1 MPRSPR
7 SPSRPTALRA
17 GAIRRA
23 LLGAVAV
30 GVVVL
35 ASWVALVSA
44 GPAGYASGRDMY
56 VGEAIRR
63 VHERLAPYT
72 TWEFGGCE
80 VGVRMD
86 CSCYVQYVVKSVYG
100 VDIGR
105 STWDQVPR
113 LESWLSDGSVSVQR
127 IFDGGK
133 GGRAI
138 DLSTL
143 DLRPGDLVY
152 LARQVK
158 PIRHVMVY
166 AGGGLWSNSAS
177 THYRIEYFD
186 HHRLTAPRWFVLG
199 VYRLGVRPPGAGT
212 VFEPDWR
219 PSPEDVVTV
228 NTANAHMDA
237 AIRAFDRFADALRT
251 GDAAAREAVFAPDG
265 TFTPADDDPVQWEMS
280 RTELLRW
287 LDNRVPPDWTVS
299 NVARIGTPT
308 VTARSA
314 RLADF
319 TLQVEVTLHPS
330 RQPGEPVVHF
340 FRWQGTMR
348 FPAAGAGEA
357 RILHISPLG

>member
-1 MPRSPR
+1 MC
-7 SPSRPTALRA
+7 
-17 GAIRRA
+17 
-23 LLGAVAV
+23 VA
-30 GVVVL
+30 VL

-44 GPAGYASGRDMY
+44 SPEGDASGVDRY

-72 TWEFGGCE
+72 TWVYGGCE

-105 STWDQVPR
+105 STWEQVPR

-133 GGRAI
+133 GGRAV

-152 LARQVK
+152 LARQVHQ

-177 THYRIEYFD
+177 TRYRIEYFG
-186 HHRLTAPRWFVLG
+186 HQQLAAPRWLVLG
-199 VYRLGVRPPGAGT
+199 VYRLGVRPPGAGK
-212 VFEPDWR
+212 VFEPEWK

-228 NTANAHMDA
+228 NTANAHLDA
-237 AIRAFDRFADALRT
+237 AIRVFDRFADALRK
-251 GDAAAREAVFAPDG
+251 GEAAAREAVFAPDG

-280 RTELLRW
+280 QTELLRW
-287 LDNRVPPDWTVS
+287 LGNRVPPDWTVTD
-299 NVARIGTPT
+299 VERIGTPT
-308 VTARSA
+308 VTSRSV

-319 TLQVEVTLHPS
+319 TLQVKVTLHPS
-330 RQPGEPVVHF
+330 DQPGGSVVHF
-340 FRWQGTMR
+340 FRWEGTMR
-348 FPAAGAGEA
+348 FPVGGDGEA
-357 RILHISPLG
+357 RILHVSPLG